1 MVRSSGAGRTATA
14 LLAATLIASG
24 CSAKGAADHP
34 SDGSSPVDPPAA
46 TGTGT
51 TGSATQ
57 APSQALAP
65 FYTQKIAWAPCK
77 DNFQCGKLDVPLDYA
92 NPGGDRIQISVIR
105 LPATGKQRVG
115 SILLNPGGPG
125 GSGIEYARAAKSVLS
140 PAITSR
146 FDTVGFDPRG
156 VGESAPVRCLS
167 GAELDTFIGLDGTPD
182 NPAEVSAL
190 AKGAKQFAE
199 GCEAKSAKMLPH
211 VGTADAARD
220 MDILRAA
227 LGDQG
232 LTYLGKS
239 YGTYLGAVYADL
251 FPKKIRAMVLDGAI
265 DPALPPVPMINAAQA
280 RGFEVAFRSFLAD
293 CFKDSSCPFPVRNTD
308 MALTQL
314 SNLFKATDQHPL
326 RNNIGDGRKIDES
339 WTTLGV
345 VTALYDKRSWPVL
358 RAALGQAFRG
368 DGTTL
373 LKLADILVDRHQDGT
388 YSNQTEANMAVNCVD
403 HPYPHKISVYE
414 EAARAAQK
422 ESPLFG
428 AYVMWGSL
436 PCEYWPVKP
445 TGANKALKAEGSPPI
460 LVVGTQ
466 RDPATPYEWAKSLA
480 SELSSGVLL
489 SYDGDGHT
497 AYRTG
502 STCVDETVDRYLIS
516 LSSPGSGTL
525 CPKVM

>member
-1 MVRSSGAGRTATA
+1 MMRFPGASRTAAA
-14 LLAATLIASG
+14 LLAAVLVASA
-24 CSAKGAADHP
+24 CSAKGDTDHP
-34 SDGSSPVDPPAA
+34 LDGSSPVDPPAA
-46 TGTGT
+46 G
-51 TGSATQ
+51 AAAQ
-57 APSQALAP
+57 APSSALVP
-65 FYTQKIAWAPCK
+65 FYSQKIAWAPCK

-92 NPGGDRIQISVIR
+92 NPQGDRIKISVIR
-105 LPATGKQRVG
+105 LPATGAERVG
-115 SILLNPGGPG
+115 SIVLNPGGPG
-125 GSGIEYARAAKSVLS
+125 GSGIEYARAAKTVLS
-140 PAITSR
+140 PAILSR

-167 GAELDTFIGLDGTPD
+167 GPELDTFIGLDGTPD

-199 GCEAKSAKMLPH
+199 GCEAKSAKLLPH
-211 VGTADAARD
+211 VGTANAARD
-220 MDILRAA
+220 MDVLRAA
-227 LGDQG
+227 LGDKG
-232 LTYLGKS
+232 ITYLGKS
-239 YGTYLGAVYADL
+239 YGTFLGATYADL
-251 FPKKIRAMVLDGAI
+251 FPKKIRAMVLDGAL
-265 DPALPPVPMINAAQA
+265 DPALPPVPAINAAQA

-293 CFKDSSCPFPVRNTD
+293 CFNQSSCPFAVRNTD

-314 SNLFKATDQHPL
+314 TNLFKSTDQHPL
-326 RNNIGDGRKIDES
+326 RNNTGDGRKIDES

-373 LKLADILVDRHQDGT
+373 LKLADILVDRHQDGS

-403 HPYPHKISVYE
+403 HPYPHKISAYE
-414 EAARAAQK
+414 DAARVAQK
-422 ESPLFG
+422 ESPHFG

-445 TGANKALKAEGSPPI
+445 TGTDKPLKAAGAPPI
-460 LVVGTQ
+460 VVVGTE

-502 STCVDETVDRYLIS
+502 STCVDEAVDRYLVS
-516 LSSPGSGTL
+516 LAPPGNGTL
-525 CPKVM
+525 CPKVT

>member
-1 MVRSSGAGRTATA
+1 MMRSTGASRTATA
-14 LLAATLIASG
+14 LLAATLFASA
-24 CSAKGAADHP
+24 CSATGDARNP

-46 TGTGT
+46 TQAVEA
-51 TGSATQ
+51 ATK
-57 APSQALAP
+57 APSTALEP
-65 FYTQKIAWAPCK
+65 FYTQKIAWKSCK
-77 DNFQCGKLDVPLDYA
+77 GGFECGKIEVPLDYA
-92 NPGGDRIQISVIR
+92 DPSGERIQISVIR
-105 LPATGKQRVG
+105 LPATGSKRIG

-125 GSGIEYARAAKSVLS
+125 GSGIEYARAAKTVLT
-140 PAITSR
+140 PAVLSR

-156 VGESAPVRCLS
+156 VGESAPVHCLS
-167 GAELDTFIGLDGTPD
+167 GPQLDTFIGLDGTPD
-182 NPAEVSAL
+182 DAGEVEAL

-199 GCEAKSAKMLPH
+199 GCQAKSGKLLSH

-220 MDILRAA
+220 MDVLRAA

-251 FPKKIRAMVLDGAI
+251 FPKKVRALVLDGAI
-265 DPALPPVPMINAAQA
+265 DPALHPVPAVNAAQA

-293 CFKDSSCPFPVRNTD
+293 CFNAASCPFPTKNTD
-308 MALTQL
+308 TALAQL
-314 SNLFKATDQHPL
+314 SNLLKTTDQHPL
-326 RNNIGDGRKIDES
+326 RNNTGDSRKIDES
-339 WTTLGV
+339 WTTLGI

-358 RAALGQAFRG
+358 RTALSQAFRG

-373 LKLADILVDRHQDGT
+373 LRLADILIDRRQDGT
-388 YSNQTEANMAVNCVD
+388 YSNQTEANMAINCVD
-403 HPYPHKISVYE
+403 HPYPKKTSVYE

-422 ESPLFG
+422 ESPHFG

-436 PCEYWPVKP
+436 PCEYWPVQP
-445 TGANKALKAEGSPPI
+445 TGTDKPLKATGAPPI

-502 STCVDETVDRYLIS
+502 STCVDEAVDRYLIS
-516 LSSPGSGTL
+516 LTTPKNGTL
-525 CPKVM
+525 CPKVT

>member
-1 MVRSSGAGRTATA
+1 MMRFSGASRTATA
-14 LLAATLIASG
+14 LVAAMLVASA
-24 CSAKGAADHP
+24 CSAKGAAEHP
-34 SDGSSPVDPPAA
+34 KDGSSSVDPPAGA
-46 TGTGT
+46 A
-51 TGSATQ
+51 ATQ
-57 APSQALAP
+57 APSDALAP
-65 FYTQKIAWAPCK
+65 FYTQKIAWTPCK
-77 DNFQCGKLDVPLDYA
+77 DNFQCGRLDVPLDYA
-92 NPGGDRIQISVIR
+92 NPGGERIKISVVR
-105 LPATGKQRVG
+105 LPATGADRVG

-125 GSGIEYARAAKSVLS
+125 GSGIEYARAAKTVLS
-140 PAITSR
+140 PAVLSR

-156 VGESAPVRCLS
+156 VGESSPVRCLS
-167 GAELDTFIGLDGTPD
+167 GAQLDKFIGLDGTPD
-182 NPAEVSAL
+182 NPAEVAAL
-190 AKGAKQFAE
+190 AKGAKEFAE
-199 GCEAKSAKMLPH
+199 GCEAKSAKLLPH

-220 MDILRAA
+220 MDVLRAA
-227 LGDQG
+227 LGDKG

-251 FPKKIRAMVLDGAI
+251 FPKKVRALVLDGAI
-265 DPALPPVPMINAAQA
+265 DPSLPPVPDINAAQA
-280 RGFEVAFRSFLAD
+280 RGFEVAFRSFLDD
-293 CFKDSSCPFPVRNTD
+293 CFKESSCPFSSRNTD

-314 SNLFKATDQHPL
+314 SNLLQAADQHPL
-326 RNNIGDGRKIDES
+326 RNNTGDGRKIDES
-339 WTTLGV
+339 WTTLGI

-388 YSNQTEANMAVNCVD
+388 YSNQTEANMAVNCLD
-403 HPYPHKISVYE
+403 HPYPHKISAYE
-414 EAARAAQK
+414 DAARAAQK
-422 ESPLFG
+422 ESPHFG

-445 TGANKALKAEGSPPI
+445 TGVNKPLKAAGSPPI
-460 LVVGTQ
+460 VVVGTQ

-502 STCVDETVDRYLIS
+502 STCIDEAVDRYLIS
-516 LSSPGSGTL
+516 LTPPSKGTL
-525 CPKVM
+525 CPKVT